1 MARVAIKSLGV
12 LSVAKMYA
20 ALMGIF
26 GLIIGVIYGLF
37 IIVFGVGL
45 LSSGVRGTAGAGV
58 GGIVGGLVAMIGI
71 PLFYMVF
78 GFVGGA
84 ITAFVY
90 NIVAG
95 MAGGVEMD
103 IENIN

>member
-1 MARVAIKSLGV
+1 MAKVAIKSLGV

-26 GLIIGVIYGLF
+26 GLIIGVIYGL
-37 IIVFGVGL
+37 IIILFGAAI
-45 LSSGVRGTAGAGV
+45 LSSGAREATGAGAGS
-58 GGIVGGLVAMIGI
+58 IIGGLLAMIGI
-71 PLFYMVF
+71 PIFYMVF
-78 GFVGGA
+78 GFIGGA

-95 MAGGVEMD
+95 VAGGVEMD
-103 IENIN
+103 IENI